1 MIGRAELKEMTEK
14 FSDQERERFVIS
26 LLKIDAY
33 WLQLFGNT
41 EFNELHYSDL
51 FTAMW
56 LRREKS
62 VHKTEAC
69 SFMTNISAKTAIK
82 YLNNAVLAGYLIE
95 VEDPKDKRSKL
106 VKMSDDLCVSIENFI
121 DYSISEFKH
130 CC

>member
-1 MIGRAELKEMTEK
+1 MTEHYTNH
-14 FSDQERERFVIS
+14 ERERFVIS

-33 WLQLFGNT
+33 WLKLFGNT

-82 YLNNAVLAGYLIE
+82 YLNNAVSAGYLIE
-95 VEDPKDKRSKL
+95 VEDPRDKRSKL
-106 VKMSDDLCVSIENFI
+106 VKMSAELSISIEKFI
-121 DYSISEFKH
+121 DYSISEFRQSL
-130 CC
+130 